1 MTVKH
6 PGDPVAMSRARAIL
20 GVSSRTLRRY
30 RASGKLSDLRSPDGQ
45 QVFHLG
51 DLEKSSSREWLG
63 APDTSTA
70 KLHVDD
76 RTSTFLFACAQAHQ
90 ELVREIYRRHVV
102 GHEHDWAKLEAG
114 IRKRG
119 STRREARSAE
129 SLAEPAQEAT

>member
-1 MTVKH
+1 MTSFS
-6 PGDPVAMSRARAIL
+6 GRLSGARANARRK
-20 GVSSRTLRRY
+20 VLR
-30 RASGKLSDLRSPDGQ
+30 A
-45 QVFHLG
+45 V
-51 DLEKSSSREWLG
+51 LEKSSSREWTG